1 MKPTNIKVHKNEK
14 RVAVRWEDGHD
25 SSYSFQLLRAG
36 CPCATCRGGHE
47 NMGPEPDP
55 RIFKI
60 TLPESNATELVNLE
74 LVGSYAMT
82 ISWKDGHNFGI
93 FTWQYLRAMCPCDE
107 CRNKP
112 GYYEV
117 RS

>member
-1 MKPTNIKVHKNEK
+1 MKPNAIKVKKNE
-14 RVAVRWEDGHD
+14 RNVYVLWEDGHE
-25 SSYSFQLLRAG
+25 SLYPFSLLRAG

-55 RIFKI
+55 KIFRSEYA
-60 TLPESNATELVNLE
+60 PSSANELVNLE

-93 FTWQYLRAMCPCDE
+93 FTWQYLRAMCPCNE
-107 CRNKP
+107 CRAGKK
-112 GYYEV
+112 
-117 RS
+117 